1 MNKPLKFILVIVL
14 LFAGFYIYMLQKGH
28 NLQSILNTPK
38 KIELKAEC
46 SNFENLVITSSVNLT
61 VTNLF
66 TRTHNNVTV
75 QVTAYDKDNGI
86 VKQKNVVFENTLN
99 PKSNVSKI
107 VLLPAKA
114 KRCECIVVDS
124 TPI

>member
-1 MNKPLKFILVIVL
+1 MKKLLKFILVIIL
-14 LFAGFYIYMLQKGH
+14 LFAGFYIYMSQKGH
-28 NLQSILNTPK
+28 TLQSILNTPK

-46 SNFENLVITSSVNLT
+46 SNFENLIITSSVNLT

-66 TRTHNNVTV
+66 TRTHNSVTV
-75 QVTAYDKDNGI
+75 QVIAYDKNNGI

-99 PKSNVSKI
+99 PKSSLSKI

-114 KRCECIVVDS
+114 KSCECIVVDS
-124 TPI
+124 NPN